1 MYNRPIIHKTALCPC
16 REHEFPLEE
25 CTERYMRCT
34 GGAMIPQEQL
44 VPDLLLANVDQQYI
58 VDESDLIIEENPQS
72 MLGEGGF
79 GSVYRAKYKN
89 KNVAVKVGSTSRP
102 RKVPSSYPFDSAL
115 PQWHFIFVLLSRI
128 VDFSTAD

>member
-1 MYNRPIIHKTALCPC
+1 
-16 REHEFPLEE
+16 
-25 CTERYMRCT
+25 MRCT

-89 KNVAVKVGSTSRP
+89 KNVAVKVGFAFFN
-102 RKVPSSYPFDSAL
+102 Y
-115 PQWHFIFVLLSRI
+115 
-128 VDFSTAD
+128 